1 MSTASATAVAS
12 VADQNRDAV
21 TEGFRQALR
30 RFASG
35 VTVVASVADD
45 GTPRGIVMT
54 AVMSLSFDPPSMLI
68 AINRTASLLPA
79 VEHSGRFSINVLGSE
94 SRDWC
99 HAFATSDVATR
110 FAAEDWAFDDVGVPV
125 LRGALS
131 SIVCDVDQAEPFG
144 SHMVI
149 RGLVRATHFR
159 QDADGLI
166 YLDGRYARS
175 RTFD

>member
-1 MSTASATAVAS
+1 MSALAAP
-12 VADQNRDAV
+12 ADTV
-21 TEGFRQALR
+21 EGFRQALR

-35 VTVVASVADD
+35 VTVVASIAED

-68 AINRTASLLPA
+68 AINRSASLFPA
-79 VEHSGRFSINVLGSE
+79 VEHSGRFSINVVGSG
-94 SRDWC
+94 SKDWC
-99 HAFATSDVATR
+99 HAFATSDVGER
-110 FAAEDWAFDDVGVPV
+110 FAADDWIYDENCVPL
-125 LRGALS
+125 LRAALS

-149 RGLVRATHFR
+149 RGLVQSTHFR
-159 QDADGLI
+159 QDTDGLI
-166 YLDGRYARS
+166 YLDGSYARP

>member
-1 MSTASATAVAS
+1 MGMPMTQATAT
-12 VADQNRDAV
+12 DI
-21 TEGFRQALR
+21 EGFRQALR

-35 VTVVASVADD
+35 VTVVASVAQD

-68 AINRTASLLPA
+68 AINRSASLLPA
-79 VEHSGRFSINVLGSE
+79 VEHSGRFSINVLGSD
-94 SRDWC
+94 SKDWC
-99 HAFATSDVATR
+99 NAFATTDVARR
-110 FAAEDWAFDDVGVPV
+110 FAADDWIYDERGVPV
-125 LRGALS
+125 LRDALS

-159 QDADGLI
+159 QDTDGLI

-175 RTFD
+175 RNFD

>member
-1 MSTASATAVAS
+1 MGALETMQPDV
-12 VADQNRDAV
+12 
-21 TEGFRQALR
+21 EGFRQSLR

-35 VTVVASVADD
+35 VTVVASRAED

-79 VEHSGRFSINVLGSE
+79 VEHSGRFSINVLGSD
-94 SRDWC
+94 SKDWC
-99 HAFATSDVATR
+99 HAFANSDVAER
-110 FAAEDWAFDDVGVPV
+110 FAASDWATDENGVPL
-125 LRGALS
+125 LRDALS
-131 SIVCDVDQAEPFG
+131 SMVCDVDQAEAFG

-149 RGLVRATHFR
+149 RGLVRSTGYR

-166 YLDGRYARS
+166 YLDGRYARPCD
-175 RTFD
+175 FD